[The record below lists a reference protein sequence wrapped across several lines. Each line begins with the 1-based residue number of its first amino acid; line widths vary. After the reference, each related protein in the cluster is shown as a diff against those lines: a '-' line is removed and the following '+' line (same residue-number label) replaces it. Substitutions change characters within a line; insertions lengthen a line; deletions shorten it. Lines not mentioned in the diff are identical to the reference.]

1 MNTALRQ
8 MHQRAALVAV
18 AGMMADALAQSS
30 LVETSAR
37 KDAPLLSSRG
47 LAAAPSQ
54 NSGRLAQCAVAPLP
68 SAAPKPSKASS
79 GLDVAA
85 SD

>member
-1 MNTALRQ
+1 

-18 AGMMADALAQSS
+18 AGMVAGALAQSS
-30 LVETSAR
+30 LIETSAR
-37 KDAPLLSSRG
+37 KDASLPSSRG

-54 NSGRLAQCAVAPLP
+54 NGGRLTQCAVAPLP
-68 SAAPKPSKASS
+68 SAVPKPSKASS